1 MSLPVSLK
9 FCNGN
14 LSVIPFFRGGG
25 EKDGLGVLSSPLGC
39 PQKPTISIG
48 PRMHSELSVGCL
60 FHPVASSFYCQFCNG
75 NFCFLSWVGKGS
87 GALSG
92 PRKPKDFGCPEM
104 CSGLSVGCFFTLRQ
118 VYLLP
123 IFQRKLLCFFFSFF
137 GKRGVR
143 IPLTPLNSPLVFHML
158 PPEVCSSQHLSAEES
173 LS

>member
-14 LSVIPFFRGGG
+14 LSVIPFFWGGG

-60 FHPVASSFYCQFCNG
+60 FHPVASSFYCQFCNE
-75 NFCFLSWVGKGS
+75 NFCFLSLGGGGVRGLKW
-87 GALSG
+87 
-92 PRKPKDFGCPEM
+92 PRKPKDLGCPEM
-104 CSGLSVGCFFTLRQ
+104 RSGLSVGCFFTLRQ
-118 VYLLP
+118 
-123 IFQRKLLCFFFSFF
+123 LCFTANFSMETSLIFF

-143 IPLTPLNSPLVFHML
+143 TPLTPLNPSLVFHML
-158 PPEVCSSQHLSAEES
+158 TPEVCSSQHLSAEES